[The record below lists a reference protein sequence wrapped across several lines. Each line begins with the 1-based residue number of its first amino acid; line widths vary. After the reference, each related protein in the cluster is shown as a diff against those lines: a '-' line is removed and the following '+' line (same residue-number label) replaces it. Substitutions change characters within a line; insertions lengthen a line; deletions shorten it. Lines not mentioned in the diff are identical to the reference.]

1 MNASTSNKVFIFF
14 IFFLFSIFVNSQQ
27 SKAYKIPPKGVSL
40 GEIGITKQ
48 SQVLL
53 SGVPIYL
60 WYRGCGPTA
69 LGMVVGYY
77 DNLGFPDLVLGD
89 AFTQT
94 AQVNEMMASEEH
106 YADYSLPK
114 DYFPTLK
121 EDKSQLGG
129 AHISNSIA
137 DYMFTSWSSK
147 NNFWG
152 WSWSND
158 IGAAFQH
165 YALQQNENYVI
176 ETNNVYYNSDSWNYL
191 KMEIDNN
198 RPVVLLVDSAGDGS
212 TDHFVT
218 GIGYDDSTHQY
229 AIYNTWDSTVHWHE
243 YRAMSTS
250 YSWGVFNF
258 TTFLVENHLSIDEL
272 ASNISIYP
280 NPSDALFKIDIGSL
294 DLTNV
299 RVEIYDSKGSFL
311 FETNKTTIDLSECS
325 SGVYRLKI
333 HNNLHVYSGILI
345 KE

>member
-1 MNASTSNKVFIFF
+1 MNETLFNKVSIFF
-14 IFFLFSIFVNSQQ
+14 VFFLFSLFVNSQQ
-27 SKAYKIPPKGVSL
+27 SKAYRIPPEGASL
-40 GEIGITKQ
+40 GEIGVTKQ

-77 DNLGFPDLVLGD
+77 DNLGFPDLVIGD

-94 AQVNEMMASEEH
+94 PQVNEMIASEEH
-106 YADYSLPK
+106 YDEYSLPK
-114 DYFPTLK
+114 DYYPTLK
-121 EDKSQLGG
+121 EDKSELGG

-147 NNFWG
+147 INYWG

-158 IGAAFQH
+158 VGAAFAH

-176 ETNNVYYNSDSWNYL
+176 ETNSVYYNSDSWNYL
-191 KMEIDNN
+191 KTEIDNN
-198 RPVVLLVDSAGDGS
+198 RPVVLLVDSSGDGS

-229 AIYNTWDSTVHWHE
+229 AIYNTWDSSVHWHE
-243 YRAMSTS
+243 YRAMSSS

-258 TTFLVENHLSIDEL
+258 ITFLVENHLSIDEL
-272 ASNISIYP
+272 ESNISIYP
-280 NPSDALFKIDIGSL
+280 NPSDGLFKIDMDAI
-294 DLTNV
+294 DITNV
-299 RVEIYDSKGSFL
+299 RIEIYDSKGSFL
-311 FETNKTTIDLSECS
+311 FDTNKTTIDLGKYS
-325 SGVYRLKI
+325 SGMYWVKI
-333 HNNLHVYSGILI
+333 YQNFQVNSVIIS
-345 KE
+345 KR